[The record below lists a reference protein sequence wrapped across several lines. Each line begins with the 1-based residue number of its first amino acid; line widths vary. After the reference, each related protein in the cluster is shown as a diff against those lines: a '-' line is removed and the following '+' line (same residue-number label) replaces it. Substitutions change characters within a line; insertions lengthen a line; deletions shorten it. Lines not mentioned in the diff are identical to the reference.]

1 MRHSQRNQREIKLMA
16 FDLSSIG
23 ATKHAYPPRILLHGN
38 GGAGKSTFFSE
49 CNDSIFIQTE
59 NGLSG
64 IEAQAFPLAKTY
76 DDVMDQLR
84 TLAKEDHDFKAVW
97 IDSADWLE
105 NLVHRKVCQDHNVK
119 TIELA
124 AGGYGKGYLE
134 AMNLWRGVLT
144 ALDWLRENKSMFTG
158 FTCHSQ
164 IQHVDDP
171 EHEGGYDR
179 YSLKLHNSK
188 KGIGSLST
196 IYEWADVVGF
206 LKVVYQLG
214 DQEIAR
220 GDVKKMKNVT
230 QARQLCL
237 EEHAAYQAKNR
248 FGLTPQIEIIKGE
261 GWSSFLAELTNA
273 Q

>member
-1 MRHSQRNQREIKLMA
+1 MA
-16 FDLSSIG
+16 FDLKSI
-23 ATKHAYPPRILLHGN
+23 TQTRHAYPPRLLLHGN
-38 GGAGKSTFFSE
+38 GGAGKSTLLSE
-49 CNDSIFIQTE
+49 CPDAIFIQTE

-64 IEAQAFPLAKTY
+64 IDANAFPMAKSY
-76 DDVMDQLR
+76 DDVMGQLR
-84 TLAKEDHDFKAVW
+84 VLAKEQHEYKAVW

-105 NLVHRKVCQDHNVK
+105 SLVHKKVCDDYNVK

-124 AGGYGKGYLE
+124 AGGYGKGYIE
-134 AMNLWRGVLT
+134 ALNLWRGVLG

-164 IQHVDDP
+164 IQHIDDP

-179 YSLKLHNSK
+179 YCLKLHNSK

-206 LKVVYQLG
+206 LKISYQLG
-214 DQEIAR
+214 GQEVAK
-220 GDVKKMKNVT
+220 GDVKKLKNVI

-248 FGLTPQIEIIKGE
+248 FDLKPQLEIKKGK
-261 GWSSFLAELTNA
+261 GWDAFVAELSKS